1 MNDAEYM
8 AMTLELAAKA
18 IGKVS
23 PDPLVGAV
31 IVNNSEI
38 VGTGYYAEYGAP
50 HAEAVAINE
59 AGDKCKGGTIYTNL
73 EPCCHF
79 GKNPPCTDAIIEV
92 GIRRVVSA
100 MHDPNPKV
108 DSNGFATLRA
118 AGIKVEIGLMEDE
131 ARELNEPFFKFIT
144 TQLPYVVLSI
154 AQTSDGRIAQPDGH
168 SQWITCKE
176 SRTEVH
182 RMRATYDAVMV
193 GANTVR
199 VDNPQLTV
207 RHVDGRH
214 PKRIIVAGSKLLS
227 QDFNVFT
234 DSEKARTIVACTPDQ
249 AEHYSR
255 FDGITVWEIDK
266 SSDGYPSLTGIL
278 IRAAHERIASIL
290 LQGGSFLTSSF
301 LAHKLIDKI
310 HVFTAPIIL
319 GTGLP
324 SVQDIGMNRLDRSI
338 RIRGA
343 KYRQVGDDIVTTGY
357 PEWR

>member
-8 AMTLELAAKA
+8 AITLELAAKA
-18 IGKVS
+18 TGRVS

-31 IVNNSEI
+31 IVNDGEV

-50 HAEAVAINE
+50 HAEASAIRE
-59 AGDKCKGGTIYTNL
+59 AGDRCKGGTIYTNL
-73 EPCCHF
+73 EPCGHF
-79 GKNPPCTDAIIEV
+79 GKNPPCADAIIRV
-92 GIRRVVSA
+92 GIRRVVA
-100 MHDPNPKV
+100 AIHDPNPKV
-108 DSNGFATLRA
+108 DCKGFAKLRA
-118 AGIKVEIGLMEDE
+118 AGVDVEIGLMEDE
-131 ARELNEPFFKFIT
+131 AKELNEPFLKFVT

-214 PKRIIVAGSKLLS
+214 PKRIIVAGSKLLP

-234 DSEKARTIVACTPDQ
+234 DNEKARTIVACTPDQ
-249 AEHYSR
+249 TEHYSR
-255 FDGITVWEIDK
+255 FDGVTVWEIDR

-278 IRAAHERIASIL
+278 MRAARERIASIL
-290 LQGGSFLTSSF
+290 LAGGSALTSSF
-301 LAHKLIDKI
+301 LVHKLIDKI
-310 HVFTAPIIL
+310 HIFTAPIIL

-324 SVQDIGMNRLDRSI
+324 SVQDIGTDGLDRSI
-338 RIRGA
+338 RIRDA
-343 KYRQVGDDIVTTGY
+343 KYKQVGDDIVTTGY